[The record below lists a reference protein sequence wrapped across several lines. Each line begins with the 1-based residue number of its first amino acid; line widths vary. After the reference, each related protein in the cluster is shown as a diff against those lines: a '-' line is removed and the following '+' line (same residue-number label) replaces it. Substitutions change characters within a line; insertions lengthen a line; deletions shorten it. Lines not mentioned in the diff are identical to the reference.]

1 MRFIGTIEAKVDEK
15 GRAFF
20 PALFR
25 RQLKEGDGERFILRK
40 DIFENCLV
48 IYPEQEW
55 SNRLD
60 ELHKRLSVWNK
71 AEQQLFRQF
80 VADVE
85 WLSLDSSGRFLI
97 PKRYLKMAEIK
108 QAIIII
114 GMDSTIEVWSKEL
127 KEQKDQK
134 EQNSSD
140 FGTDVEKLMQK
151 NQDE

>member
-55 SNRLD
+55 SRRLD
-60 ELHKRLSVWNK
+60 ELHEKLSVWNK

-85 WLSLDSSGRFLI
+85 WLSLDNSGRFLI

-108 QAIIII
+108 QSIIFI

-127 KEQKDQK
+127 KEKK

-140 FGTDVEKLMQK
+140 FGTNLEKLMQK

>member
-55 SNRLD
+55 IRRLD
-60 ELHKRLSVWNK
+60 ELHEKLSVWNK

-85 WLSLDSSGRFLI
+85 WLSLDNSGRFLI

-108 QAIIII
+108 QSIIFI

-127 KEQKDQK
+127 KEKK

-140 FGTDVEKLMQK
+140 FGTNLEKLMQK